1 LFSIRWTYTCTW
13 TSWTGEGKGKDKGVR
28 LCIRN
33 IAEEVTAEKLRE
45 LMEPFDTIL
54 AVTGLAISVFFMFKS
69 HPPMG

>member
-1 LFSIRWTYTCTW
+1 MFSIRWTCTCTW